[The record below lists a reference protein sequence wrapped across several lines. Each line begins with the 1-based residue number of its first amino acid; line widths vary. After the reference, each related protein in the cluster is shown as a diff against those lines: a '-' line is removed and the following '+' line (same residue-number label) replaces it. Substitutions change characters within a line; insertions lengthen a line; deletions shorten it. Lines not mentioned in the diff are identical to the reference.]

1 MNDKN
6 YYNIL
11 GISPSF
17 ENGDPEL
24 KKKYRELCHQYHPDK
39 NSNNPVYEEKF
50 KEISEAYSVLSDITK
65 RHSYDLNTGFNPK
78 VKKPSFE
85 DDFWGNIFGASPFS
99 SMDNFGRMFKR
110 QIIQNIP
117 YDLTFLDLFYGT
129 SLIKEIQLSDGSRVK
144 EKIVVE
150 PRLLVQKRVVKD
162 LPDGS
167 TVILNFFPRVIKDT
181 SMISEDAEEVD
192 FDEKLNTVVIYKIPF
207 ITALRGGVINKNIL
221 KKEVVLEIPKSCENG
236 HIIRRDDLSLSRTSS
251 FIISFIYDLPD
262 LPDSKIDQIES
273 ILST

>member
-1 MNDKN
+1 MKTKN
-6 YYNIL
+6 YYEIL

-24 KKKYRELCHQYHPDK
+24 KKKYRELCHKYHPDK
-39 NSNNPVYEEKF
+39 NSNDSIAEDKF

-65 RHSYDLNTGFNPK
+65 RHSYDLNTGLNPR
-78 VKKPSFE
+78 VKAPSFE
-85 DDFWGNIFGASPFS
+85 DDFWGNFFGSNMFS
-99 SMDNFGRMFKR
+99 SADNFGRTFKR

-129 SLIKEIQLSDGSRVK
+129 SLFKEIHLSDGSKIR
-144 EKIVVE
+144 EKIIVE

-167 TVILNFFPRVIKDT
+167 TVILNFFPRVIQDT
-181 SMISEDAEEVD
+181 SSISEDAEEID
-192 FDEKLNTVVIYKIPF
+192 FDERLNTVVVYKIPF
-207 ITALRGGVINKNIL
+207 IMALRGGTLKKNIL
-221 KKEVVLEIPKSCENG
+221 KKEVELEIPKACENG
-236 HIIRRDDLSLSRTSS
+236 HIIHRNDLSLSRTAS
-251 FIISFIYDLPD
+251 FIISFTYDLPD
-262 LPDSKIDQIES
+262 LPKSKIDQIES